1 MRVMNIS
8 KILMIAHAISALIML
23 LLCLFQYKWKKN
35 GKILKGFEREKY
47 LKRHEELGQKSL
59 FILSIV
65 ILLAILGNLISGLN
79 SGFSIFKS
87 ITPRSPHGIF
97 GFIGAVL
104 FYYLWKLGINI
115 QKRKNT
121 KEKWSNQKIKH
132 GRAADIIMII
142 GCIHAFLGFLQL
154 LKII

>member
-1 MRVMNIS
+1 MNIS
-8 KILMIAHAISALIML
+8 KILMIAHAISALVML

>member
-1 MRVMNIS
+1 MNIS